1 MRFEANKDNIIFY
14 FQQLAPDIKNL
25 FNLLEADI
33 KYEEGIAKVSHHKIA
48 TLNIHEI
55 KKLSL
60 PPVYPYRLSIKTRGR
75 PTTPAF
81 YFEVQ
86 YFDEKSRRYYQT
98 KRQGVILDLDDK
110 PFTLTEPH
118 FSFLENLEKMSPDIK
133 NPGDRLSLWSQ
144 VIKVVPK
151 ECVLDNQE
159 LLDFSFI
166 KADQFCLDKK
176 LLFENDF
183 KITPELIYTEVFS
196 EKPDN
201 KQVILD
207 LDGSLK
213 KQDDTAFL
221 EKEDFR
227 CQLPQGISED
237 FKESFLT
244 TNHVSPYY
252 KLGQYYVQVSKP
264 LKACLELIKKV
275 NKEPLEKRRAFYLN
289 PMERIKKE
297 LPEEL
302 SEDLLEDIFFETD
315 HFKSDRI
322 SHLGKWI
329 PKLGIYIDPDNKNPW
344 FPKDDIS
351 IKIEDHFFH
360 FSPDDL
366 DEVIKNLEQKQK
378 SGEEKLIY
386 KNQVIPV
393 NDKVISTIKKLKSD
407 IVQESKKI
415 QDPSNKE
422 RKKISRLV
430 AIIKDNIDNKL
441 YESTI
446 KERSYLK
453 ASVPVEMENKFAPFP
468 HQKEGLLWLEESF
481 IKGVP
486 GALLADDMGLGKTLQ
501 ALAFLYWYKKNVSD
515 KANVNDKKPCLIV
528 APTGLLKNWQDEH
541 EKHLR
546 EYGGLGRK
554 YKAYAESFRKDR
566 KSSVLSV
573 IKEMEKADWVLTT
586 YESVR
591 DHHKDFFIK
600 VSWGIIVFDEIQ
612 KIKSPN
618 SLMTD
623 AGKALESDFSIGLT
637 GTPIE
642 NSFIDL
648 WCISDGLYP
657 KILGVLKDF
666 HTRYIKNKVGGRDI
680 QERLSHKQPPFM
692 LRRMK
697 KDRLH
702 DLPKKTI
709 RYDKVMMTK
718 EQEDIYSEV
727 IRRVK
732 QKEYSNSFQALPLLK
747 RYSIYTQDCFE
758 GSDEEF
764 IESSAKLKF
773 LFKTLENIKSKNEKA
788 LISIENRNL
797 QQKIKAICSAR
808 WNLEVDVIN
817 GLMSGEN
824 RKKTVDKFSASPNF
838 NILIISPRSGGV
850 GLNIVSANHIIHLE
864 RWWNPAI
871 EDQATDRI
879 FRIGQDKPVFVYYP
893 LAVHPK
899 QQEESFDIILNN
911 ILENKRK
918 MRDETLV
925 VSEPNSNEKKDFHR
939 RVFGEEIYSDNKE
952 SFYNSEEWKALRE
965 EVFQK
970 YPAICMR
977 CGNKNNLAVD
987 HVKPKARY
995 PDLKLDINNLQ
1006 VLCRDCNYFK
1016 GVKEGPEW
1024 DFRKTQ

>member
-1 MRFEANKDNIIFY
+1 MRFEVKKDYIVFY
-14 FQQLAPDIKNL
+14 FQQLVADIKSL

-33 KYEEGIAKVSHHKIA
+33 QYEEGLAKVSHDKIA

-60 PPVYPYRLSIKTRGR
+60 PPVYPYRLELKTRGT

-81 YFEVQ
+81 HYEVH
-86 YFDEKSRRYYQT
+86 YFDEKSRRYYHT
-98 KRQGVILDLDDK
+98 KRNGVILELSDK
-110 PFTLTEPH
+110 LFTLTEPH
-118 FSFLENLEKMSPDIK
+118 FSFLEHLEKLSSDIK

-151 ECVLDNQE
+151 ECVLENKE

-166 KADQFCLDKK
+166 KAEQFCLDQK

-183 KITPELIYTEVFS
+183 KVTPELIFTEAFS
-196 EKPDN
+196 ENTDN
-201 KQVILD
+201 EKIILN
-207 LDGSLK
+207 LDGSQK
-213 KQDDTAFL
+213 KQDEIAFL

-227 CQLPQGISED
+227 CQLPQGISQD
-237 FKESFLT
+237 FKEIFLKE
-244 TNHVSPYY
+244 NYVSPYY
-252 KLGQYYVQVSKP
+252 KVDRYYVQLSKP
-264 LKACLELIKKV
+264 LKTCLEFVKKV
-275 NKEPLEKRRAFYLN
+275 NSEPLEKRRAFYMN

-297 LPEEL
+297 LPDHL
-302 SEDLLEDIFFETD
+302 SEDLLEDIFFETE

-329 PKLGIYIDPDNKNPW
+329 PKLGVYIDPENKNPW
-344 FPKDDIS
+344 FPKEDDIA
-351 IKIEDHFFH
+351 IKIEDHLFH
-360 FSPDDL
+360 LSPDDL
-366 DEVIKNLEQKQK
+366 DEVINNLEQKQK
-378 SGEEKLIY
+378 SGKEKLVY
-386 KNQVIPV
+386 KNQILPV
-393 NDKVISTIKKLKSD
+393 NEEVISTIKKIKND

-415 QDPSNKE
+415 KTQSHKE
-422 RKKISRLV
+422 RTKLSKMV
-430 AIIKDNIDNKL
+430 AIIKDNIDTKL
-441 YESTI
+441 YESKM

-453 ASVPVEMENKFAPFP
+453 ASVPLELEDKFTPFP

-486 GALLADDMGLGKTLQ
+486 GSLLADDMGLGKTLQ
-501 ALAFLYWYKKNVSD
+501 ALAFLYWYKKNVH
-515 KANVNDKKPCLIV
+515 DKKPCLIV

-541 EKHLR
+541 TKHLL

-554 YKAYAESFRKDR
+554 YKAYAKSFRDDR
-566 KSSVLSV
+566 KNSVLSV

-586 YESVR
+586 YEAVR

-600 VSWGIIVFDEIQ
+600 VSWGIIVFDEMQ
-612 KIKSPN
+612 KMKNPN
-618 SLMTD
+618 ALMTD

-666 HTRYIKNKVGGRDI
+666 YTRYIKDKAGGREI
-680 QERLSHKQPPFM
+680 QERLSQKQPPFM

-697 KDRLH
+697 KDRLK
-702 DLPKKTI
+702 DLPKKEI
-709 RYDKVMMTK
+709 ISKKVMMTQ
-718 EQEDIYSEV
+718 EQADSYSEV
-727 IRRVK
+727 IRKVK
-732 QKEYSNSFQALPLLK
+732 QKEYSISLEALFHLK
-747 RYSIYTQDCFE
+747 RISLYTQDCFE

-764 IESSAKLKF
+764 IATSAKLKF
-773 LFKTLENIKSKNEKA
+773 LFDTLEDIKSKNEKVV
-788 LISIENRNL
+788 ISIENRNL
-797 QQKIKAICSAR
+797 QKKIKAICSAR

-817 GLMSGEN
+817 GAMSGDN
-824 RKKTVDKFSASPNF
+824 RKKTVDKFSNYPNF
-838 NILIISPRSGGV
+838 NILIISPKAGGV
-850 GLNIVSANHIIHLE
+850 GLNIVSANHMIHLE

-899 QQEESFDIILNN
+899 QKEESFDIILNN

-918 MRDETLV
+918 MRDETFV
-925 VSEPNSNEKKDFHR
+925 VSELNIDETKDLYR
-939 RVFGEEIYSDNKE
+939 RVFEGEEMYSEYIE
-952 SFYNSEEWKALRE
+952 SFYKSEEWKALRE
-965 EVFQK
+965 KVFQK

-977 CGNKNNLAVD
+977 CGSKNNLAVD
-987 HVKPKARY
+987 HVKPRFKY
-995 PDLKLDINNLQ
+995 PELKLDIDNLQ
-1006 VLCRDCNYFK
+1006 ILCRDCNYFK

-1024 DFRKTQ
+1024 DFRKDQ